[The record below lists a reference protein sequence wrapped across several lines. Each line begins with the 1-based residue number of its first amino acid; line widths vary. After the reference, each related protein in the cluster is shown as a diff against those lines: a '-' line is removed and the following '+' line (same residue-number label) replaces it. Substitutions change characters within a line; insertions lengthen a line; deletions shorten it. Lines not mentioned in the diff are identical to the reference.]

1 MIVSAPGFFVS
12 SLNTIAERFAKIREM
27 RDSLCKQEK
36 TWREAFAAR
45 DWMVSQVE
53 ILQQM
58 CSNPN
63 VSKDEIKERI
73 EDIMCVLN
81 PDENSGACDE

>member
-1 MIVSAPGFFVS
+1 LIVSAPGFFVS

-45 DWMVSQVE
+45 DWMVSQVQV
-53 ILQQM
+53 LQEM
-58 CSNPN
+58 CCNPD

-73 EDIMCVLN
+73 EDIMCVLS
-81 PDENSGACDE
+81 PDETNGASNE